1 MPQRQPQPPRR
12 DRFPRQHGR
21 PRREEGREAGRPAGV
36 WLYGTHAVLAA
47 VANPLRRIRRLIA
60 AEAALQKLQAAAKGA
75 TAMTG
80 TTGARPVVEAADRKG
95 LDAVLPPGAVHQGMA
110 ALVEPLPELALED
123 LLDRVKAEAGAR
135 LVVLDQATDPRNVG
149 AVIRSAAAF
158 SAVAVLTQDR
168 HAPAATGA
176 LAKAAAGS
184 LERVPLIGVVNLA
197 RALRTLQA
205 AGFWCVGLDGG
216 GEDDAV
222 REPAGGARGARP
234 RLRGPRPA
242 PAGPRGLRRFGPHP
256 DRPRQRQPQPL
267 GCRRH
272 RPLRTRPQ
280 PGRRG
285 MTRARG
291 STRPDGN
298 APSRRRRS

>member
-21 PRREEGREAGRPAGV
+21 PRREDGREDGRGAERGAGRPAGV

-47 VANPLRRIRRLIA
+47 VANPERRIRRLIA
-60 AEAALQKLQAAAKGA
+60 AEPALQKLQVAAKGA
-75 TAMTG
+75 TGATGMMG

-95 LDAVLPPGAVHQGMA
+95 LDAVLPPAAVHQGMA

-123 LLDRVKAEAGAR
+123 LLDRVKAEAHAR

-176 LAKAAAGS
+176 LAKAAAGG

-205 AGFWCVGLDGG
+205 AGFWCVGLDA
-216 GEDDAV
+216 E
-222 REPAGGARGARP
+222 ARTTLSASLPEGRVA
-234 RLRGPRPA
+234 LVLGSE
-242 PAGPRGLRRFGPHP
+242 GHGLRRLVRESC
-256 DRPRQRQPQPL
+256 DAL
-267 GCRRH
+267 
-272 RPLRTRPQ
+272 
-280 PGRRG
+280 
-285 MTRARG
+285 ARIPIDPASG
-291 STRPDGN
+291 SLN
-298 APSRRRRS
+298 LSAAAAIALYELARSQEHGE